1 MLRQRGRVGL
11 MTAALVTILAGV
23 AGASEGTSTD
33 ESKSILVFPK
43 VIANGSRDTIIQI
56 SNTSNL
62 PAFAHCFYVN
72 AALRFPDDVCES
84 GTCKVTGVSCNVD
97 RDCEGP
103 DNPRLWQE
111 IDFDIQL
118 TAKQPTH
125 WVVSTGRLADPF
137 DEPCENFF
145 GKSRCQ
151 SCSEEEAEEEEA
163 RRRKSC
169 DGAGI
174 DPGRVPPVPPDF
186 VGELKCVE
194 VDGMLGTP
202 FPGDDLKGLATII
215 TLDDGDVSKY
225 NAIGF
230 DGLNPP
236 SLEAPDLT
244 NLCLG
249 TSDHPEYCPFGPE
262 YSGCPQFWVID
273 HFGEHMS
280 HPVFGESYEVT
291 TDLTIVPCTQNF
303 ETQDPETVT
312 LFIESWDEFEIA
324 LSAFVQVTCWEDI
337 KLSEIDPFAF
347 SGPTFRQTRMRPTSQ
362 SRSGVLMV
370 GEEVHAP
377 YHGNNNNNNNNN
389 SNGGTARAAFNPHM
403 EGERALDLITIPADQ
418 LIPPPTF

>member
-1 MLRQRGRVGL
+1 
-11 MTAALVTILAGV
+11 MTAALVVLIAGV

-33 ESKSILVFPK
+33 ESKSLLVFPK

-72 AALRFPDDVCES
+72 AALRFPDDTCED
-84 GTCKVTGVSCNVD
+84 GTCAVTGASCEVD

-137 DEPCENFF
+137 DKPCENFIE
-145 GKSRCQ
+145 KERCAEGECP
-151 SCSEEEAEEEEA
+151 SDPESEESK
-163 RRRKSC
+163 RRRSC

-174 DPGRVPPVPPDF
+174 DPGRVPPVPQGF
-186 VGELKCVE
+186 EGELKCVE

-202 FPGDDLKGLATII
+202 FPGDDLKGLAT
-215 TLDDGDVSKY
+215 LLYEDGDDVSKY

-236 SLEAPDLT
+236 SLEATDVT

-249 TSDHPEYCPFGPE
+249 TGDDPNFCPFGPE

-273 HFGEHMS
+273 HFGEHQS
-280 HPVFGESYEVT
+280 HPVLGSDYEVHT
-291 TDLTIVPCTQNF
+291 ELTIVPCTQNF

-312 LFIESWDEFEIA
+312 LFIESWDEFELA
-324 LSAFVQVTCWEDI
+324 LSAFVQVTCWESI
-337 KLSEIDPFAF
+337 LLSDIDPFAF
-347 SGPTFRQTRMRPTSQ
+347 AGPTFRQTRMRPTSQ
-362 SRSGVLMV
+362 SRSGVVMV
-370 GEEVHAP
+370 GEELHRPAEDFDS
-377 YHGNNNNNNNNN
+377 GIE
-389 SNGGTARAAFNPHM
+389 SSGDRRGTARAAFNPHM
-403 EGERALDLITIPADQ
+403 EGERTLDLITIPEDQ
-418 LIPPPTF
+418 LVPPPTF